1 MNEAVDIK
9 FAKVHPNAT
18 IPSKRDEDMGFDI
31 YACFD
36 EDYIMINPHE
46 TKLIPTGI
54 ASACSSDYGFL
65 VFERGSTGSKGIA
78 RRCGV
83 IDSGYRNEWFIGLTN
98 TTNKTLYISKLSKE
112 EIIDRMYNA
121 DDMSKKWDGI
131 FGNIVSIK
139 DNLENNI
146 FVYPYSKAI
155 AQALVVPVPKTNVQE
170 VHYDELKTIESERG
184 MGALGSSNK

>member
-1 MNEAVDIK
+1 MREVVEVK
-9 FAKVHPNAT
+9 FAKVHPNAI

-36 EDYIMINPHE
+36 EDYIEISPHE

-54 ASACSSDYGFL
+54 ASACDSDYGFI

-98 TTNKTLYISKLSKE
+98 TTDKTLFISKLTESE
-112 EIIDRMYNA
+112 HLGEY
-121 DDMSKKWDGI
+121 
-131 FGNIVSIK
+131 FK
-139 DNLENNI
+139 DSFI
-146 FVYPYSKAI
+146 YPYSKAI
-155 AQALVVPVPKTNVQE
+155 AQALVVPVPKTKVE
-170 VHYDELKTIESERG
+170 EISYEELKEIKSERG

>member
-1 MNEAVDIK
+1 MTTNVK
-9 FAKVHPNAT
+9 FAKVHPNAI
-18 IPSKRDEDMGFDI
+18 IPSKREEDMGFDI

-98 TTNKTLYISKLSKE
+98 TTDNLLIISKVDVQD
-112 EIIDRMYNA
+112 IIDSETQKINYE
-121 DDMSKKWDGI
+121 DDNIKKYLDEKLSLDA
-131 FGNIVSIK
+131 IVSTALI
-139 DNLENNI
+139 
-146 FVYPYSKAI
+146 YPYSKAI
-155 AQALVVPVPKTNVQE
+155 AQALVVPVPKVE
-170 VHYDELKTIESERG
+170 IEEISYDELKEIKSERG